1 MLVLEEKMDAT
12 ETIFKEH
19 FQKVFSLQL
28 DAVLEDFTEESVLFS
43 PDGVFRGLDGIRQ
56 FYQGAMQ
63 LLTPDVLSSV
73 KVHRQEFKGEFAYV
87 VWSAGAIMPLA
98 SDTFHLKDGKI
109 LMQSFVG
116 YMPQMGG

>member
-1 MLVLEEKMDAT
+1 MDAT

-63 LLTPDVLSSV
+63 LLTPDALSSV
-73 KVHRQEFKGEFAYV
+73 KVHRQEFNGEFAYV
-87 VWSAGAIMPLA
+87 VWSIGEMMPLA
-98 SDTFHLKDGKI
+98 SDTFHIKDRKI

-116 YMPQMGG
+116 YMPQG